1 MAWSAVGHR
10 GTSCVRPSITT
21 ASTSTIARVSRDLR
35 ERLRPTSTT
44 RTVALRVETRD
55 GYEWTTTVVV
65 VVVDFDVDFDVDGG
79 VDVVDQALTSTSE
92 HAVALSLETMG
103 SRSVDLSIL
112 RVPLSPV
119 D

>member
-1 MAWSAVGHR
+1 
-10 GTSCVRPSITT
+10 
-21 ASTSTIARVSRDLR
+21 VSRDLR

-79 VDVVDQALTSTSE
+79 VDFDVDGGVDVVDQALTSTSE